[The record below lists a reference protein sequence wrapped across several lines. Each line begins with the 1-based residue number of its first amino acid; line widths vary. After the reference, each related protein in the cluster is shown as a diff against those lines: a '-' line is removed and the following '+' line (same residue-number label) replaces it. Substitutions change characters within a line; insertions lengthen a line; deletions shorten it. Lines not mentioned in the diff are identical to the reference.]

1 VARKTF
7 VQLVDDLDG
16 TTISDGKGET
26 VSFALD
32 GKDYEI
38 DLSDKNAAKLR
49 DSLARYVAAAR
60 KVGGGRGRRSRG
72 GTARAD
78 RVQTQAVREWARGQG
93 YKVSDRG
100 RIPQDVMDAYNT
112 AH

>member
-1 VARKTF
+1 MAQKTM
-7 VQLVDDLDG
+7 VQLIDDIDG
-16 TTISDGKGET
+16 RPIPDGKGET
-26 VSFALD
+26 VRFGLD
-32 GKDYEI
+32 NRDYEI

-49 DSLARYVAAAR
+49 DNLAQYVGAAR

-78 RVQTQAVREWARGQG
+78 RVQIQAVREWARGQG

-100 RIPQDVMDAYNT
+100 RIPQEVMDAYNA